1 MRLTKLITSRIIVP
15 SDAEVARTIGHYG
28 TSSHGT
34 AAEEELLLYNIP
46 GRPTS
51 QQQQIGS
58 HERNPSSSTTIHSTR
73 TRGRSLGSF
82 DYNEKPVLSSIKA
95 LSPTNESVELTN
107 DNNNNNNTHNNSHH
121 NNSNNSPFDSITE
134 EPTES
139 KATSREP
146 TYSQAPHPFNNH
158 KSNDLSNDSDRL
170 NDTNQLH
177 TPSKLIRSFHTF
189 KLHTQ
194 IVAVRIAKSRFII
207 KHNVSVPLWLILP
220 LPFIVLALLCWAL
233 AVILLSNPAN
243 GGMSHTANGLPKVRE
258 ISGKVDKPF
267 VLGCMEPQVDEPRAN
282 AVLVVLA
289 RNKEIEGVLE
299 SMHSLERHWNRWFNY
314 PYVFLND
321 EPFNS
326 TFKAAIQNA
335 TKSEVKF
342 GTIDKK
348 VWNFPEWADEAEIN
362 EAIAKQ
368 GDRAIMYGG
377 MASYHRMCR
386 FYSGAFFNHPL
397 LAEYTWYWRVE
408 PEVKYFCDITY
419 DPFKYMEKHKKV
431 YGFTIVIKELVE
443 TVPNLFRHTAAF
455 KKEHN
460 ITSKGM
466 WELFL
471 SKHDDSE
478 MGDSSGDSGS
488 VRRKK
493 KQQLAEEKRA
503 EKLKADK
510 LQESLPEEAIMGDKD
525 VQMNGKIAAGRN
537 LYPLDDN
544 EQLLDIDNY
553 DYLSNEVPA
562 YSINGET
569 YNMCH
574 FWSNFEIARLDFFRS
589 DEYKA
594 YFEALDRTG
603 GFWNERWGDAPVHS
617 LAAGLFLAPE
627 QVHYFRDIGYRHTTI
642 QHCPANAPER
652 QLPHIPYIQDPNDR
666 KQIEEDDYWAQAD
679 PEVLNGV
686 GCRCRCDTDVVEVEG
701 KDGSCLSDWVELT
714 GGWV

>member
-1 MRLTKLITSRIIVP
+1 MPVP
-15 SDAEVARTIGHYG
+15 VDGS
-28 TSSHGT
+28 
-34 AAEEELLLYNIP
+34 
-46 GRPTS
+46 S
-51 QQQQIGS
+51 QQQQQQQHHQ

-73 TRGRSLGSF
+73 TRGRSVGSF
-82 DYNEKPVLSSIKA
+82 DYSEKFMPSIQV
-95 LSPTNESVELTN
+95 LSPTTETAEPRDPLDNTFESISEEPSLETNVARGHHHELPFHHHLRNN
-107 DNNNNNNTHNNSHH
+107 DNSNDPDRHKHTQHFHSHH
-121 NNSNNSPFDSITE
+121 PLRLRLETL
-134 EPTES
+134 
-139 KATSREP
+139 KM
-146 TYSQAPHPFNNH
+146 QA
-158 KSNDLSNDSDRL
+158 K
-170 NDTNQLH
+170 
-177 TPSKLIRSFHTF
+177 I
-189 KLHTQ
+189 
-194 IVAVRIAKSRFII
+194 IAVRLVKSRFII
-207 KHNVSVPLWLILP
+207 KHNVSVPLWLVLMLP
-220 LPFIVLALLCWAL
+220 LIILALLGWLLC
-233 AVILLSNPAN
+233 VILTGKSSTNGSHPSAN
-243 GGMSHTANGLPKVRE
+243 GPPVIRE
-258 ISGKVDKPF
+258 ISGDVDKPF
-267 VLGCMEPQVDEPRAN
+267 VLGCMEPKTDEPRAN

-299 SMHSLERHWNRWFNY
+299 SMHSLERHWNRWFHY

-326 TFKAAIQNA
+326 TFENAIRNA
-335 TKSEVKF
+335 TDSEVKF
-342 GTIDKK
+342 GQIDSKT
-348 VWNFPEWADEAEIN
+348 WNFPEWADKDEVD

-368 GDRAIMYGG
+368 GDKAIMYGG

-419 DPFKYMEKHKKV
+419 DPFKYMEKHNKV

-471 SKHDDSE
+471 KKHE
-478 MGDSSGDSGS
+478 EPELGDFAGDSGS

-493 KQQLAEEKRA
+493 KQQLAEGKKA
-503 EKLKADK
+503 KKLRNEK
-510 LQESLPEEAIMGDKD
+510 LQESLPEEAILGDEE
-525 VQMNGKIAAGRN
+525 VQQHGKIAAGRN
-537 LYPLDDN
+537 LYPLEDN
-544 EQLLDIDNY
+544 EHLLDIDNY
-553 DYLSNEVPA
+553 DYLTNEVPA

-589 DEYKA
+589 KEYA
-594 YFEALDRTG
+594 DYFEALDHTG
-603 GFWNERWGDAPVHS
+603 GFWTERWGDAPVHS

-627 QVHYFRDIGYRHTTI
+627 QVHYFRDVGYRHTTI

-652 QLPHIPYIQDPNDR
+652 QRPHIPYIRDPTDR
-666 KQIEEDDYWAQAD
+666 DQIDEDDYWAQAD
-679 PEVLNGV
+679 PEVPNGV

>member
-1 MRLTKLITSRIIVP
+1 MRWTRLITSRIIVP

-28 TSSHGT
+28 TSSQG
-34 AAEEELLLYNIP
+34 ADVEEELLLYSIP
-46 GRPTS
+46 EPTPGGAIPN
-51 QQQQIGS
+51 Q
-58 HERNPSSSTTIHSTR
+58 HETNPSSSSTIHSTR
-73 TRGRSLGSF
+73 TRGRSVGSF
-82 DYNEKPVLSSIKA
+82 DYNEKIMPSSIQA
-95 LSPTNESVELTN
+95 LSPTTETAEPSSN
-107 DNNNNNNTHNNSHH
+107 
-121 NNSNNSPFDSITE
+121 NNSPFESITE
-134 EPTES
+134 EPVDSDHLS
-139 KATSREP
+139 KHP
-146 TYSQAPHPFNNH
+146 TYQHPFH
-158 KSNDLSNDSDRL
+158 DHRSNDTTNDSDRL
-170 NDTNQLH
+170 NNTHHFQPH
-177 TPSKLIRSFHTF
+177 SKISRQFHTL
-189 KLHTQ
+189 KVHTQ
-194 IVAVRIAKSRFII
+194 IIAVRLAKSRFII
-207 KHNVSVPLWLILP
+207 KHNVSVPVWLILP
-220 LPFIVLALLCWAL
+220 IPLAILGLLVWAL
-233 AVILLSNPAN
+233 IAILFTSSSQGGHSQSSNGP
-243 GGMSHTANGLPKVRE
+243 PVVRE
-258 ISGKVDKPF
+258 IAGHIDKPF
-267 VLGCMEPQVDEPRAN
+267 VLGCLEPKTDEPRAN

-299 SMHSLERHWNRWFNY
+299 SMHSLERHWNRWFHY

-326 TFKAAIQNA
+326 TFENAIRNA
-335 TKSEVKF
+335 TDSDVKF
-342 GTIDKK
+342 GTIDSK
-348 VWNFPEWADEAEIN
+348 VWNFPEWADEAEVA

-419 DPFKYMEKHKKV
+419 DPFKYMEKHNKV

-471 SKHDDSE
+471 KKHEDDELGDMSK
-478 MGDSSGDSGS
+478 DSGS

-493 KQQLAEEKRA
+493 KQQLAEGKRA
-503 EKLKADK
+503 EKLKAEK
-510 LQESLPEEAIMGDKD
+510 LQDSLPEEAIMGDKD
-525 VQMNGKIAAGRN
+525 AQHNGKIAAGRN
-537 LYPLDDN
+537 LYPLEDN

-553 DYLSNEVPA
+553 DYLTNEVPA

-589 DEYKA
+589 KEYGE

-603 GFWNERWGDAPVHS
+603 GFWTERWGDAPVHS
-617 LAAGLFLAPE
+617 LAAGLFLGPE

-652 QLPHIPYIQDPNDR
+652 QRPHVPYIRDPTDR

-679 PEVLNGV
+679 PEVANGV